1 MTIFQTQDCCR
12 CCSRWAVKCLVPSR
26 VPCRLVCW
34 LVGIPSDDASLPP
47 SRKTRCTA
55 NWKVLCTLSSLQH
68 HSDLALTNKHY
79 VSIRVSHWLYPI
91 LVYVSHIKVHHYD
104 GTRLLFQGCHLGNQY
119 IDNARIGQG
128 RSVAELVRFVADN
141 LAQNAA
147 HNLARSR
154 HG

>member
-12 CCSRWAVKCLVPSR
+12 CCSRWAVKCLV
-26 VPCRLVCW
+26 
-34 LVGIPSDDASLPP
+34 
-47 SRKTRCTA
+47 
-55 NWKVLCTLSSLQH
+55 
-68 HSDLALTNKHY
+68 Y